1 MDFSNNNLGY
11 FPQMPVCNKHVL
23 LEVNS
28 DFSLPDY
35 QSEIKRLLST
45 RVCIIPASEYIGNGD
60 AELTGEIIYK
70 ILYLGADGK
79 IYSVSLTDKYS
90 ANLPLE
96 FNSHSVN
103 TDDVVLF
110 TSLQNESVNTRVLG
124 PRKLNVKSKLSCRA
138 LALSPA
144 LHSPSMS
151 GIYNDS
157 CIENRIFETESIF
170 TKKCIGEPQT
180 LTDFIPLD
188 SQIDNVR
195 IIDSACAVVIN
206 ECVPSGDK
214 VNVNGETLVKIAY
227 CNDAES
233 DHPLS
238 YLRKLPFS
246 SQIYCDGITNAFEC
260 SARGFVLEDQV
271 NIDEN
276 GIAIELSVSVSVF
289 AQKNE
294 SVPYIA
300 DSYSTEKAVEC
311 TYSDLNVMS
320 ALRASNSSLTQNEV
334 FSLNELKISPDA
346 KLIDVCGR
354 AKVNELTKEN
364 GRLALKGECM
374 YQVIYYLDNE
384 YSSREITAP
393 FRYELDSRCDTP
405 DTNACHWFAE
415 VNLCSARARHDG
427 ERLFVDSELNFA
439 FLILTQGN
447 VEILNDMVFEE
458 KLSKT
463 PGELIICYPDKNATV
478 WEIAKKYGESSRKIK
493 SRNSLS
499 DSEETIKK
507 KFLII

>member
-11 FPQMPVCNKHVL
+11 FPQMPVCNKHIL

-45 RVCIIPASEYIGNGD
+45 RVCIIPAGEYIGNGD
-60 AELTGEIIYK
+60 AELTGELIYK

-79 IYSVSLTDKYS
+79 IYSAALSDKYS
-90 ANLPLE
+90 AKLPLE

-110 TSLQNESVNTRVLG
+110 TSLQNENVNTRVLG
-124 PRKLNVKSKLSCRA
+124 PRKLNVKAKLSCKA

-144 LHSPSMS
+144 LYSPSMS
-151 GIYNDS
+151 GIHNDS
-157 CIENRIFETESIF
+157 CIENLVFETESLF
-170 TKKCIGEPQT
+170 SKKCIGEPQV
-180 LTDFIPLD
+180 LTDYIPLD

-195 IIDSACAVVIN
+195 IIDSASAMVIN
-206 ECVPSGDK
+206 ECAASEDK
-214 VNVNGETLVKIAY
+214 VNVKGEALVKIAY

-246 SQIYCDGITNAFEC
+246 SQIYCDGITSDFEC
-260 SARGFVLEDQV
+260 SARGFIIEEQI
-271 NIDEN
+271 NIDES
-276 GIAIELSVSVSVF
+276 GISVELSVSVSVF

-311 TYSDLNVMS
+311 TYSELKTMN
-320 ALRASNSSLTQNEV
+320 ALRASNSTLTQNEV
-334 FSLNELKISPDA
+334 FYLGDLKISPDA

-364 GRLALKGECM
+364 GRLSLKGECV
-374 YQVIYYLDNE
+374 YQVIYYLDGE
-384 YSSREITAP
+384 YSSRDISAP
-393 FRYELDSRCDTP
+393 FKYELDSRVDTP
-405 DTNACHWFAE
+405 DTDSCNWFAE
-415 VNLCSARARHDG
+415 VELYSARARHDG
-427 ERLFVDSELNFA
+427 ERLFVDSELGFA
-439 FLILTQGN
+439 FLIQAQGN
-447 VEILNDMVFEE
+447 IKILNDMVFGE
-458 KLSKT
+458 KLVKAS
-463 PGELIICYPDKNATV
+463 GELIICYPDKNSTV
-478 WEIAKKYGESSRKIK
+478 WEIAKKYGESGKKIR
-493 SRNSLS
+493 SRNAIS
-499 DSEETIKK
+499 DAEDTVKR